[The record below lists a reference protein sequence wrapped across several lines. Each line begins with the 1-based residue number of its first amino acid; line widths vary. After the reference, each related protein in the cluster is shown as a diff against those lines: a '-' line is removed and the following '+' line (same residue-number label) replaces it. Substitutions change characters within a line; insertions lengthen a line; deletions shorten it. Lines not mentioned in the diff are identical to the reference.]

1 MAGRAG
7 ESGGAVALSVAGTQ
21 SPSRTVTGAEGA
33 GEGAIDTAVAV
44 VADARV
50 SSVRLLAFSMAGTVV
65 GARVHWGDER
75 TIFSRE
81 TGITGTGSTDTD
93 SVAGTVVRAH
103 STHNVAS
110 LTAESVLAL
119 AAPYGVGILWILRE
133 ASAVTG
139 AVLKLSRAVVDLNVT
154 SASGPHSRD
163 TGTLTVD
170 TEAMAGAVVGAR
182 IDNKVALAAGKTFI
196 AHAHA

>member
-1 MAGRAG
+1 M
-7 ESGGAVALSVAGTQ
+7 ALSVAGTQ

-33 GEGAIDTAVAV
+33 GEGAIDTAEAV

-50 SSVRLLAFSMAGTVV
+50 SSVRLLAFSMASAVV
-65 GARVHWGDER
+65 GARVHRGDR
-75 TIFSRE
+75 RAIISRE
-81 TGITGTGSTDTD
+81 TGITSTGSTDTD
-93 SVAGTVVRAH
+93 SVAGTVVRAR
-103 STHNVAS
+103 STHNVAG

-119 AAPYGVGILWILRE
+119 AAPYGVGILGILGE

-154 SASGPHSRD
+154 SASGPQSRD
-163 TGTLTVD
+163 TGTLAVD
-170 TEAMAGAVVGAR
+170 TEAVTRAVVGTR
-182 IDNKVALAAGKTFI
+182 IDNKVALATGETFI